1 LYCIPQRVFLSK
13 QTHYQLKTKKFVYRN
28 LHGIYIT
35 GAEVAKKKF
44 PHTSGKMLRLYQ
56 IRLQTR
62 EQKLAGHISRR

>member
-35 GAEVAKKKF
+35 GAEVAKKKI
-44 PHTSGKMLRLYQ
+44 PAHLRKNVAALPDPASNKRAE
-56 IRLQTR
+56 IGRTH
-62 EQKLAGHISRR
+62 K